1 MDKCFCHLNG
11 YAVKDAEARNRLD
24 TAENDITLLNRRV
37 DNIDVSGGEGSSLEG
52 IYHIDLPLGLIQAGN
67 NERIENTLSDE
78 CRLALLD
85 LMNTKI
91 LVDNVDNPIIVIH
104 NTTDSVEVEEDG
116 EVITI
121 ENPAPRTA
129 IFRLLSKTEPTDS
142 TMGLYHFSGHD
153 IETNNIHD
161 DVNGTFQSNHLTLN
175 INYTLDETN
184 NFVISDCSIGFVY
197 CNLPSK
203 EDVDEKPAIMV
214 YKSASISTYGDITN
228 SNILARIER
237 EINRK
242 LGSNIVPKIRLYHSY
257 EYRHDLEMPVYEYYS
272 NKLSSTSKTE
282 YIFISLP
289 YLGMYTETN
298 GGKQL
303 YIRKITVT
311 GTWDENN
318 YFTIS
323 NAYHGATSYQPLA
336 QMTDVL
342 GKNNTSSYTPKDDY
356 HPATKKYVDD
366 SIASVSGGGSS
377 ITIDTEPTS
386 ESTNAVSSGGVYTAL
401 SNKSNT
407 GHTHTKSEI
416 TDFPTIPTK
425 TSDLTNDSGFL
436 TNSDIETVV
445 ENSHKV
451 HSGTTEPTTDLGSN
465 GDIYILYE
473 EV

>member
-24 TAENDITLLNRRV
+24 TAENNITLLNKRV

-52 IYHIDLPLGLIQAGN
+52 IYHIDLPLGLIKAGN

-85 LMNTKI
+85 LMNNEI

-104 NTTDSVEVEEDG
+104 NTTLSVEVEEDG
-116 EVITI
+116 ELITL

-129 IFRLLSKTEPTDS
+129 IFRLVSKTEPTDS

-175 INYTLDETN
+175 INYTLDESN
-184 NFVISDCSIGFVY
+184 NFVISDCSIGCVY
-197 CNLPSK
+197 GYIPTTNSSYLMPDVFATRSGWNSEATSGDNIKGKSLYGKPFEEGINKYYKTGVPPIIIINFGSNSK
-203 EDVDEKPAIMV
+203 LRYLIFTLRDAYAQPTTQNSFTFISNYYYTDENINSIGYKLWTIQGEWENDVFTINSDIRETRY
-214 YKSASISTYGDITN
+214 YKSFIDT
-228 SNILARIER
+228 SN
-237 EINRK
+237 
-242 LGSNIVPKIRLYHSY
+242 
-257 EYRHDLEMPVYEYYS
+257 
-272 NKLSSTSKTE
+272 TKT
-282 YIFISLP
+282 
-289 YLGMYTETN
+289 
-298 GGKQL
+298 
-303 YIRKITVT
+303 
-311 GTWDENN
+311 
-318 YFTIS
+318 
-323 NAYHGATSYQPLA
+323 
-336 QMTDVL
+336 
-342 GKNNTSSYTPKDDY
+342 YTPTGDY